1 MFFLFTTDPSGKCP
15 GYITVLP
22 NTMTMLRLLYLVCK
36 QHVYFI
42 FCVNVKHVE
51 YVRVLLHINQD
62 NFNWMTKPICTML
75 HYLMFIQ
82 LVKKRP
88 SFMGQDN
95 STSVQKNAAIRIYIK
110 SFQSGSQL

>member
-1 MFFLFTTDPSGKCP
+1 
-15 GYITVLP
+15 
-22 NTMTMLRLLYLVCK
+22 
-36 QHVYFI
+36 
-42 FCVNVKHVE
+42 
-51 YVRVLLHINQD
+51 
-62 NFNWMTKPICTML
+62 
-75 HYLMFIQ
+75 MFIQ